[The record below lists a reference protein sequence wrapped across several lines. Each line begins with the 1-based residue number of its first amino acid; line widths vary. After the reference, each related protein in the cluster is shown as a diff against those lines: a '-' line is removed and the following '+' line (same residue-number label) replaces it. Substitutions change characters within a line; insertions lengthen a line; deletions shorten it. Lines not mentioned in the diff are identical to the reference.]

1 MKPTVRQIELMD
13 FCQSIISTWK
23 NTNDINSPTHGV
35 DLSEFIL
42 ADLDWLEDEEQE
54 EFEELLW
61 NLYVFISCMKKQLNT
76 SVKVTDKT
84 GNSCVYENLQVASEM
99 TGLTEQALK
108 IRANK
113 NSIPKDGIRVEWV
126 DPHTKKSY
134 TSRRSKQKGNQ
145 LELDI
150 VHKLNEIGYNTC
162 SSRAQNKA
170 LDASKVDIYD
180 IDGNLPILIQAKCT
194 QTLPSYFK
202 IREECP
208 IKELPFTMIWKK
220 QDKDGGQS
228 PGTVA
233 IIPVE
238 VLWEY
243 LTLKL
248 IQK

>member
-1 MKPTVRQIELMD
+1 M
-13 FCQSIISTWK
+13 
-23 NTNDINSPTHGV
+23 
-35 DLSEFIL
+35 
-42 ADLDWLEDEEQE
+42 
-54 EFEELLW
+54 
-61 NLYVFISCMKKQLNT
+61 KQLNT
-76 SVKVTDKT
+76 GVKITDKG
-84 GNSCVYENLQVASEM
+84 GNTYVYDSIEKATI
-99 TGLTEQALK
+99 TGLSERAIK

-113 NSIPKDGIRVEWV
+113 GTSGKDGLKCEWI
-126 DPHTKKSY
+126 DPSTKRHYISKR
-134 TSRRSKQKGNQ
+134 SRQKGNQ

-208 IKELPFTMIWKK
+208 IKTLPFTIIWKK
-220 QDKDGGQS
+220 QDKNGGNS

-233 IIPVE
+233 IVDIDI
-238 VLWEY
+238 LWDY
-243 LTLKL
+243 LKMKL
-248 IQK
+248 HSYENEKNN

>member
-1 MKPTVRQIELMD
+1 MKQ
-13 FCQSIISTWK
+13 K
-23 NTNDINSPTHGV
+23 N
-35 DLSEFIL
+35 
-42 ADLDWLEDEEQE
+42 
-54 EFEELLW
+54 
-61 NLYVFISCMKKQLNT
+61 LNT
-76 SVKVTDKT
+76 AVKITNKRGDSV
-84 GNSCVYENLQVASEM
+84 VYDSLEVASEM

-113 NSIPKDGIRVEWV
+113 NSIPKDGLRVEWI
-126 DPHTKKSY
+126 DPSTKKHY
-134 TSRRSKQKGNQ
+134 TAKRSKQKGNQ

-162 SSRAQNKA
+162 SSRAQNKT
-170 LDASKVDIYD
+170 LDAAKVDIYD

-208 IKELPFTMIWKK
+208 IKDLPFTMIWKK
-220 QDKDGGQS
+220 QDKEGGQS

-233 IIPVE
+233 IIPVD

-248 IQK
+248 NTK

>member
-1 MKPTVRQIELMD
+1 M
-13 FCQSIISTWK
+13 
-23 NTNDINSPTHGV
+23 
-35 DLSEFIL
+35 
-42 ADLDWLEDEEQE
+42 
-54 EFEELLW
+54 
-61 NLYVFISCMKKQLNT
+61 KQLNT
-76 SVKVTDKT
+76 AVKITDKG
-84 GNSCVYENLQVASEM
+84 GNTYVYDSIEKASEM
-99 TGLTEQALK
+99 TGLTVQALK

-113 NSIPKDGIRVEWV
+113 NSIPKDGVKVEWL
-126 DPHTKKSY
+126 DEHTKKHYSSKR
-134 TSRRSKQKGNQ
+134 SRQKGNQ

-208 IKELPFTMIWKK
+208 IKTLPFTIIWKK
-220 QDKDGGQS
+220 QDKNGGNS

-233 IIPVE
+233 VVDID
-238 VLWEY
+238 VLWDY
-243 LTLKL
+243 LKMKYEK
-248 IQK
+248 INN

>member
-1 MKPTVRQIELMD
+1 MKQ
-13 FCQSIISTWK
+13 
-23 NTNDINSPTHGV
+23 
-35 DLSEFIL
+35 
-42 ADLDWLEDEEQE
+42 
-54 EFEELLW
+54 
-61 NLYVFISCMKKQLNT
+61 KQLNT
-76 SVKVTDKT
+76 SVKVTDKG
-84 GNSCVYENLQVASEM
+84 GNSCVYESLEQASEM
-99 TGLTEQALK
+99 TGLTVAALK

-113 NSIPKDGIRVEWV
+113 NSIPKDGIKVEWI
-126 DPHTKKSY
+126 DPSTKKHY
-134 TSRRSKQKGNQ
+134 TAKRSKSKGNQ

-194 QTLPSYFK
+194 QVLPSYFK

-208 IKELPFTMIWKK
+208 IKALPFTMIWKK
-220 QDKDGGQS
+220 QDKEGGQS

-233 IIPVE
+233 IIPIE
-238 VLWEY
+238 VLWDY

-248 IQK
+248 HTK

>member
-1 MKPTVRQIELMD
+1 MKQKNLNTAVKITDKGGNTYIYDSIEKAT
-13 FCQSIISTWK
+13 IT
-23 NTNDINSPTHGV
+23 G
-35 DLSEFIL
+35 LSE
-42 ADLDWLEDEEQE
+42 
-54 EFEELLW
+54 
-61 NLYVFISCMKKQLNT
+61 
-76 SVKVTDKT
+76 
-84 GNSCVYENLQVASEM
+84 
-99 TGLTEQALK
+99 QAIK

-113 NSIPKDGIRVEWV
+113 GTSGKDGLKCEWI
-126 DPHTKKSY
+126 DPSTKKHYISKR
-134 TSRRSKQKGNQ
+134 SRQKGNQ

-208 IKELPFTMIWKK
+208 IKNLPFTIIWKK
-220 QDKDGGQS
+220 QDKDGGNS

-233 IIPVE
+233 IVDIN
-238 VLWEY
+238 VLWDY
-243 LTLKL
+243 LKMKL
-248 IQK
+248 YENEKNN

>member
-1 MKPTVRQIELMD
+1 
-13 FCQSIISTWK
+13 
-23 NTNDINSPTHGV
+23 
-35 DLSEFIL
+35 
-42 ADLDWLEDEEQE
+42 
-54 EFEELLW
+54 
-61 NLYVFISCMKKQLNT
+61 
-76 SVKVTDKT
+76 
-84 GNSCVYENLQVASEM
+84 M
-99 TGLTEQALK
+99 TGLTVAALK

-113 NSIPKDGIRVEWV
+113 NSIPKDKIQVEWI
-126 DPHTKKSY
+126 DPSTKKHFMAK
-134 TSRRSKQKGNQ
+134 RSKQKGSQ

-208 IKELPFTMIWKK
+208 IKDLPFTIIWKK
-220 QDKDGGQS
+220 QDKEGGNS

-233 IIPVE
+233 IIPID

-248 IQK
+248 YAK